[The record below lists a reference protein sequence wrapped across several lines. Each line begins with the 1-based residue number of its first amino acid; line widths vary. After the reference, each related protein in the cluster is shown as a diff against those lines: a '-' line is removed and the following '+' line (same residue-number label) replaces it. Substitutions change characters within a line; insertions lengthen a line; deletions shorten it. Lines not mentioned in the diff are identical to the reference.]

1 MTEENIKVMISVAYR
16 SGWKDGMNGKDLP
29 TLGELD
35 KIVDEMYENATIK
48 AKLLE
53 TEPAELED

>member
-16 SGWKDGMNGKDLP
+16 LGWKDGMNGKDLP

-48 AKLLE
+48 MKE
-53 TEPAELED
+53 TEKNLP